1 MTTVADGTYQARVSA
16 VPCGSPHDAG
26 MRVVNPGWAWW
37 PSWLDVYHNL
47 RLVPKIKAP
56 VLVMHVRALPH

>member
-1 MTTVADGTYQARVSA
+1 MFIA
-16 VPCGSPHDAG
+16 CGSLHGAG
-26 MRVVNPGWAWW
+26 MRVVNPGWGWW

-56 VLVMHVRALPH
+56 VLVMHVRALAQP